1 MVGTLE
7 EMKDDLAT
15 VTDYTKNGECSQ
27 CGKCCAN
34 LLPLSLGEVNRIKR
48 YVKEHNIKE
57 NVHKPPIVG
66 KFVDMTCPFRDDVR
80 KICRIYEVRP
90 MICKD
95 FRCEKAAND
104 IQASKRLYYAR
115 RNPVDLRKEIFR
127 NVNVSKSN

>member
-1 MVGTLE
+1 MWF
-7 EMKDDLAT
+7 
-15 VTDYTKNGECSQ
+15 
-27 CGKCCAN
+27 
-34 LLPLSLGEVNRIKR
+34 KR

-80 KICRIYEVRP
+80 KICTMYEVRP

-95 FRCEKAAND
+95 FRCDKAAKD